1 MLTMM
6 AVTATVKSKIDGL
19 ALKLSMQ
26 QVHVTMQLVET
37 NILMLLNNEM
47 MVTWMMEMDAVVH
60 VRQKIATIVQLE
72 LLNLSALNNVKM
84 EF

>member
-47 MVTWMMEMDAVVH
+47 MVTWMMEMDG
-60 VRQKIATIVQLE
+60 
-72 LLNLSALNNVKM
+72 ALAM
-84 EF
+84 EGEV